1 MSKTQSQLQHRTS
14 HRETVF
20 VREYL
25 RDLNGT
31 RAAIAAGYS
40 SKTAYVAA
48 SRMLRKVKVQVLLK
62 QLMEERQQR
71 LDISADR
78 VLQSSRYLLRPRKLF
93 NHDGSLKNIAER
105 RRHGRGGAGIEI
117 VTGLKSGGVAQKV
130 SASILWSVFSVD
142 RFLQTDK
149 NKAPRYC
156 GRPSPLGGLVTL
168 TGRF

>member
-25 RDLNGT
+25 CDPNGT

-62 QLMEERQQR
+62 QLMEERPQR
-71 LDISADR
+71 LDISVDR
-78 VLQSSRYLLRPRKLF
+78 ILQELARIAFFDPRKLF
-93 NHDGSLKNIAER
+93 NHDGIDK
-105 RRHGRGGAGIEI
+105 RHHR
-117 VTGLKSGGVAQKV
+117 T
-130 SASILWSVFSVD
+130 
-142 RFLQTDK
+142 
-149 NKAPRYC
+149 
-156 GRPSPLGGLVTL
+156 
-168 TGRF
+168 